1 MSDTALASAAIRE
14 AGQLARAF
22 FERRHELLVD
32 QKGPQDYVSA
42 ADREVESCLIARL
55 SQLFPADGFVGE
67 ESGQRDGAREWVIDP
82 IDGTTNFLRGI
93 PVFAITL
100 ALVEADVTQLGLIYD
115 PMRDVLYEA
124 TAGGR
129 ARCNGEPIQP
139 LWRDTLSQSL
149 IGLCHPSRLHPEQLT
164 ARISS
169 VLQSG
174 AILRQPGSAALM
186 LCDLAMG
193 RIDGLYDADL
203 KAWDSVAGLLI
214 AREAGAIASN
224 FLAKE
229 SWRTAPQPT
238 LAVAP
243 GLYPELSALWPEI
256 RDIPCLP

>member
-14 AGQLARAF
+14 AGQLARSF
-22 FERRHELLVD
+22 FERRNDLLVD
-32 QKGPQDYVSA
+32 RKGPQDYVSA
-42 ADREVESCLIARL
+42 ADRDVESCLIARL
-55 SQLFPADGFVGE
+55 SQAFPGDGFVGE
-67 ESGQRDGAREWVIDP
+67 ESGQITGAREWIIDP
-82 IDGTTNFLRGI
+82 IDGTTNFIRGI

-100 ALVEADVTQLGLIYD
+100 ALVEAGATRLGLIYD

-124 TAGGR
+124 TAGGG
-129 ARCNGEPIQP
+129 ARCNGEPIRP
-139 LWRDTLSQSL
+139 LWRSALSESL
-149 IGLCHPSRLHPEQLT
+149 IGLCHSSRLHPDQLT
-164 ARISS
+164 ARIAA
-169 VLQSG
+169 VLREG

-224 FLAKE
+224 FLARDN
-229 SWRTAPQPT
+229 WRTDPQPT

-243 GLYPELSALWPEI
+243 ALYPELSHLWPEI
-256 RDIPCLP
+256 QDVPCLP